1 MSDEPAATTPIPV
14 TIIAF
19 NLSSRFLLALAFVF
33 IFSSRFPTAKR
44 LAHASFYI
52 GEARGLTIVTIN
64 AQLSN

>member
-33 IFSSRFPTAKR
+33 IFSSRFRAGVVLYWGKR
-44 LAHASFYI
+44 E
-52 GEARGLTIVTIN
+52 G
-64 AQLSN
+64 